1 MPISKGRHILGLA
14 GRCGMSYV
22 MVAPETMAAAATDL
36 AGIGST
42 LSAAHMAAVPP
53 TVALVPAAADEVSAG
68 VAHLFSRYAE
78 GFQGLA
84 GRAAVFH
91 EEFAQHLHAGAGSY
105 ASAEAVNA
113 SSLHPL
119 TASGGLITTF
129 NNIFETL
136 QSLLRPILPSIRNF
150 LAPVLGPLFDFF
162 GIVFFGVFLLAIALL
177 DFLYFGVLSKL

>member
-1 MPISKGRHILGLA
+1 MA
-14 GRCGMSYV
+14 YV
-22 MVAPETMAAAATDL
+22 IAAPEMMTAAATDL
-36 AGIGST
+36 ATISSDLST
-42 LSAAHMAAVPP
+42 AHAAAAVP

-113 SSLHPL
+113 SSLQPL